1 MDTVYRRY
9 TNEVMNEC
17 LSVEVSWELSLYTL
31 NDLVL
36 YIWKFK
42 RLKCHSDKGQARIW
56 KLCCGSHQIYFTV
69 RKEETSLAALLMK
82 YARILQTFIKIRW
95 IQNMLF
101 CNGQFG
107 ARYILTDRENE
118 TNYHYSLQMIDRSTY
133 FLNNT
138 EKFLDNW
145 VKLGQDTCHRTH
157 GYDAEKCYQD
167 CKERESSDFAKQCRK
182 DGGFYKCCIR
192 YIFSMN
198 KVGTSII

>member
-95 IQNMLF
+95 IKNMRF
-101 CNGQFG
+101 CNRQVG
-107 ARYILTDRENE
+107 ASYIYRQTERMRQITIIHYRWSTDPHIFWIIQRSFLI
-118 TNYHYSLQMIDRSTY
+118 TGLSLDRTLATGLMDMMQRSVTRTARRGNPVI
-133 FLNNT
+133 LPNN
-138 EKFLDNW
+138 
-145 VKLGQDTCHRTH
+145 
-157 GYDAEKCYQD
+157 AEKTVA
-167 CKERESSDFAKQCRK
+167 STNA
-182 DGGFYKCCIR
+182 
-192 YIFSMN
+192 
-198 KVGTSII
+198 V

>member
-95 IQNMLF
+95 IKNMLF
-101 CNGQFG
+101 CNGQLGPDIYLQTERMRQITIIHYRWSTDPHIFWIIQRSFLITG
-107 ARYILTDRENE
+107 LSLVRTLATGLMDMMQRSVTRTARRGNPVILP
-118 TNYHYSLQMIDRSTY
+118 
-133 FLNNT
+133 NN
-138 EKFLDNW
+138 
-145 VKLGQDTCHRTH
+145 
-157 GYDAEKCYQD
+157 AEKTVA
-167 CKERESSDFAKQCRK
+167 STNA
-182 DGGFYKCCIR
+182 
-192 YIFSMN
+192 
-198 KVGTSII
+198 V